1 MLMISAGVF
10 VTAFVLSLVA
20 TRYVR
25 DIAHAQGWLETPQ
38 LDRHVHTIPMPR
50 IGGVAIFLSFAITVL
65 GFSWIASRWQF
76 PIASVGIPV
85 RNLLGPALIVFLL
98 GLYDDLRGVNPYWK
112 FVVQALAATLLY
124 FGGYG
129 IHRLDLVSSVH
140 PLQTF
145 LGLPLTIGW
154 VLLITNAFNLIDGLD
169 GLAAGSALFSTLV
182 IFILALLV
190 PSPMIIILAIGLAG
204 AILGFLPLN
213 FHPAS
218 IFLGDSGSLFIGFML
233 SALAIAGSQKAPT
246 MIAVAIP
253 LVSLGLPIL
262 DVVLA
267 VWRRSLNG
275 KPIFKGDRDHIHHKL
290 LKRGLSQREAVLLL
304 YAVTAIFGF
313 VSLLL
318 LHRERAIALILAL
331 TGVSV
336 LIGVRQL
343 RYGEFDEM
351 LSILQ
356 RSTRR
361 RQLVANHIAIRRAT
375 ESLHTCDEFQSIC
388 KVLQEA
394 FQPIG
399 FDAVGFQM
407 LHPNGYPPASFR
419 PMNYEPDGKLLL
431 SWSEVEMTRAPW
443 ELRLELVT
451 SSNQPWGYFSLLRL
465 SNRKAIALDMNV
477 LTEDFRAALAKAVER
492 ASLACES
499 EQHKANGSKPRTSRV
514 RGASSGV
521 SSD

>member
-1 MLMISAGVF
+1 MLILSF
-10 VTAFVLSLVA
+10 SIFCTAFVLSLVC

-25 DIAHAQGWLETPQ
+25 DLAHSQGWLEAPQ
-38 LDRHVHTIPMPR
+38 LDRHVHTTPLPR
-50 IGGVAIFLSFAITVL
+50 IGGVAIFLSFAITVV
-65 GFSWIASRWQF
+65 GFIWISGGLHS
-76 PIASVGIPV
+76 PLTLPGIPV

-112 FVVQALAATLLY
+112 FLVQALAATLLY

-129 IHRLDLVSSVH
+129 IHRLDLVSSAQ
-140 PLQTF
+140 PLHTF
-145 LGLPLTIGW
+145 WGLPLTILW

-169 GLAAGSALFSTLV
+169 GLAAGSALFSTLL
-182 IFILALLV
+182 IFILALLT
-190 PSPMIIILAIGLAG
+190 PNLMIIVLAIGLAG

-267 VWRRSLNG
+267 VARRFLSG
-275 KPIFKGDRDHIHHKL
+275 KPIFSGDRDHIHHKL

-304 YAVTAIFGF
+304 YAVTASFGF

-331 TGVSV
+331 TGIAV

-343 RYGEFDEM
+343 RYGEFEEVLWIM
-351 LSILQ
+351 E

-361 RQLVANHIAIRRAT
+361 RQFVTNHVAIRRAT
-375 ESLHTCDEFQSIC
+375 ESLKNCDEYQSMC
-388 KVLQEA
+388 KILQGVFE
-394 FQPIG
+394 PIG
-399 FDAVGFQM
+399 FDGISFQM
-407 LHPNGYPPASFR
+407 LHPNGFPPSSFH
-419 PMNYEPDGKLLL
+419 PMSYEPDGKLVL
-431 SWSEVEMTRAPW
+431 SWSELEMARPPW

-451 SSNQPWGYFSLLRL
+451 SSNERWGYFSLLRL
-465 SNRKAIALDMNV
+465 SDGKRIALDVNV
-477 LTEDFRAALAKAVER
+477 LTEEFRAALSGAVER
-492 ASLACES
+492 ASLALEPYNGGGPT
-499 EQHKANGSKPRTSRV
+499 QRLPKARRV
-514 RGASSGV
+514 SSGT

>member
-1 MLMISAGVF
+1 MSIALILVF
-10 VTAFVLSLVA
+10 CTALVVSLVT
-20 TRYVR
+20 TRAVR
-25 DIAHAQGWLETPQ
+25 GWARTRGWLDTPQ
-38 LDRHVHTIPMPR
+38 LDRHVHTIPLPR
-50 IGGVAIFLSFAITVL
+50 IGGVAIFGSFIFVIIAFT
-65 GFSWIASRWQF
+65 WISNRLNW
-76 PIASVGIPV
+76 PIALPV
-85 RNLLGPALIVFLL
+85 IAARNLLLPALIIFLL
-98 GLYDDLRGVNPYWK
+98 GLYDDLRGVSPYWK
-112 FVVQALAATLLY
+112 FLVQGLAATLLF

-129 IHRLDLVSSVH
+129 IHRLDLVSAG
-140 PLQTF
+140 PLQTLF
-145 LGLPLTIGW
+145 GLPATVFW
-154 VLLITNAFNLIDGLD
+154 VVLITNAFNLIDGLD
-169 GLAAGSALFSTLV
+169 GLAAGSALFSTIV
-182 IFILALLV
+182 VFIVALLTPNFIASV
-190 PSPMIIILAIGLAG
+190 IAIALAG
-204 AILGFLPLN
+204 SILGFLRFN

-267 VWRRSLNG
+267 VSRRSLNG
-275 KPIFKGDRDHIHHKL
+275 KPIFKGDREHIHHKL

-304 YAVTAIFGF
+304 YGVTAIFGF

-331 TGVSV
+331 TGVAV
-336 LIGVRQL
+336 LMGVRHL

-394 FQPIG
+394 FQSIG

-419 PMNYEPDGKLLL
+419 PMSYEPDGKLLL
-431 SWSEVEMTRAPW
+431 SWSKAEMTRAPW

-465 SNRKAIALDMNV
+465 SNGKAIALDMNV

-499 EQHKANGSKPRTSRV
+499 ESHKANGSKPRASRV

>member
-1 MLMISAGVF
+1 MSIALILAF
-10 VTAFVLSLVA
+10 CTALVVSLVT
-20 TRYVR
+20 TRAVR
-25 DIAHAQGWLETPQ
+25 GWARTRGWLDTPQ
-38 LDRHVHTIPMPR
+38 LDRHVHTIPLPR
-50 IGGVAIFLSFAITVL
+50 IGGVAIFGSFVAVVIAFT
-65 GFSWIASRWQF
+65 WISNRLHS
-76 PIASVGIPV
+76 PIALPV
-85 RNLLGPALIVFLL
+85 IAARNLLVPALIIFLL
-98 GLYDDLRGVNPYWK
+98 GLYDDLRGVSPYWK
-112 FVVQALAATLLY
+112 FLVQGLAATLLF

-129 IHRLDLVSSVH
+129 IHRLDLVSAG
-140 PLQTF
+140 PLQTLF
-145 LGLPLTIGW
+145 GLPATVLW
-154 VLLITNAFNLIDGLD
+154 VVLITNAFNLIDGLD
-169 GLAAGSALFSTLV
+169 GLAAGSALFSTIV
-182 IFILALLV
+182 VFIVALLTPNFIV
-190 PSPMIIILAIGLAG
+190 SVIAIALAG
-204 AILGFLPLN
+204 SILGFLRFN

-267 VWRRSLNG
+267 VSRRSLNG

-331 TGVSV
+331 TGVAV

-361 RQLVANHIAIRRAT
+361 RQLVANHMAIRRAT

-419 PMNYEPDGKLLL
+419 PMSYEPDGKLLL
-431 SWSEVEMTRAPW
+431 SWSAVEMTRAPW

-451 SSNQPWGYFSLLRL
+451 SSNQAWGYFSLLRL
-465 SNRKAIALDMNV
+465 SNGRAIALDMNV

-492 ASLACES
+492 ASLAWES
-499 EQHKANGSKPRTSRV
+499 ESHKANGDKPRATRV

-521 SSD
+521 STD